1 MDKEM
6 FINELKKLNINL
18 TDKQLW
24 QLNKYYELLVF
35 WNQKINLTRIVEEK
49 DVYLKHFY
57 DSITLC
63 KVIDLN
69 KRISLCD
76 IGTGAGFPG
85 IVLKIVFP
93 SLSIVLIDAL
103 KKRINFLNI
112 VIKELG
118 LKDIEAYHKRG
129 EDYARINREKFD
141 VVTSRA
147 VSSLDVLSEICLPL
161 CKVNGFFIAMKGN
174 CDEEITSSKTIIS
187 KLNSEIKE
195 IKRFVLPIEESNRTL
210 VVIEKRKVSSKV
222 YPRNFNKIKK

>member
-1 MDKEM
+1 M
-6 FINELKKLNINL
+6 
-18 TDKQLW
+18 
-24 QLNKYYELLVF
+24 
-35 WNQKINLTRIVEEK
+35 EEK